1 MDSGS
6 AGGVSILQR
15 GLSNSAFHNLLS
27 DSSANPTDEYT
38 TQHQIQQRQPDHQ
51 QADCYFQRQL
61 NIKRENEA
69 ANTAPQF
76 FVAPSALTSAPDAAS
91 IISDSTSS
99 PSTRS
104 SHDVWQDSP
113 ATNSLLSPVSS
124 VLSPPNSNIKSPPVD
139 PLIISPEQETK
150 PLPAAAIESPKRRR
164 GRPRL
169 TEPKTRAAD
178 APATTT
184 SSTGAK
190 VQKKSAAARRAS
202 TASVSG
208 ADDAKA
214 PKTTE
219 DKKNRIRARNREA
232 AYKCRQKKQKGIEEL
247 QSQEVVAENV
257 NKSLHAEASMLRSEI
272 LMLKNM
278 VLQHGGCGCSFIEE
292 YISGAAQNLVSSSM
306 AANATTANAGAA
318 MNNTA
323 PGGDSSM
330 DWEMF
335 DTDERKSEISALGS
349 DDGFSILDDASIAL
363 GGRAQSQEFMMA

>member
-1 MDSGS
+1 MNSSS
-6 AGGVSILQR
+6 AGVSVLQS
-15 GLSNSAFHNLLS
+15 GLSSSALDDLLS
-27 DSSANPTDEYT
+27 DCFAIPTDEYT
-38 TQHQIQQRQPDHQ
+38 TQQQIRQHQPDQQ

-76 FVAPSALTSAPDAAS
+76 FVAPLALTSAPDAAS

-104 SHDVWQDSP
+104 SHVWQDSS

-139 PLIISPEQETK
+139 PLIISPEHETK
-150 PLPAAAIESPKRRR
+150 PLPGEALDSPKRRR

-169 TEPKTRAAD
+169 AEPKTRAAD
-178 APATTT
+178 APATAT
-184 SSTGAK
+184 SSTVAK

-202 TASVSG
+202 TASASG

-232 AYKCRQKKQKGIEEL
+232 AYKCRQKKQKGIDEL
-247 QSQEVVAENV
+247 QSQEVVVENV
-257 NKSLHAEASMLRSEI
+257 NKSLHAEASLLRSEI

-278 VLQHGGCGCSFIEE
+278 VLQHGGCGFSFIEE

-318 MNNTA
+318 MSNTA
-323 PGGDSSM
+323 VGGDSSM
-330 DWEMF
+330 DWDMF
-335 DTDERKSEISALGS
+335 DNDKRKSEISALGS
-349 DDGFSILDDASIAL
+349 DDGFSMLDDASIAH

>member
-6 AGGVSILQR
+6 AGVSTLQS
-15 GLSNSAFHNLLS
+15 GLSSSAFHDLLS
-27 DSSANPTDEYT
+27 DSFANPTDEYT
-38 TQHQIQQRQPDHQ
+38 SQQQIQQRQSDQ
-51 QADCYFQRQL
+51 QQTDCFFQRQL

-69 ANTAPQF
+69 ANTTPQF

-104 SHDVWQDSP
+104 SHVWQDSP
-113 ATNSLLSPVSS
+113 AANFLLSPVSS
-124 VLSPPNSNIKSPPVD
+124 VLSPPNSSIKSPPVD
-139 PLIISPEQETK
+139 PLIIKSEQETK
-150 PLPAAAIESPKRRR
+150 PLPAEAIESPKRRR

-169 TEPKTRAAD
+169 TEPKARAAD

-184 SSTGAK
+184 STTGAK
-190 VQKKSAAARRAS
+190 VQKKSAAAR
-202 TASVSG
+202 G

-214 PKTTE
+214 THTTD

-306 AANATTANAGAA
+306 AANATTANGGAA
-318 MNNTA
+318 INNA
-323 PGGDSSM
+323 GPGGDSSM
-330 DWEMF
+330 DWDMF
-335 DTDERKSEISALGS
+335 DADERNSEISALGS
-349 DDGFSILDDASIAL
+349 DDGFSILYDASIAH
-363 GGRAQSQEFMMA
+363 GVRAQSQDFVLA